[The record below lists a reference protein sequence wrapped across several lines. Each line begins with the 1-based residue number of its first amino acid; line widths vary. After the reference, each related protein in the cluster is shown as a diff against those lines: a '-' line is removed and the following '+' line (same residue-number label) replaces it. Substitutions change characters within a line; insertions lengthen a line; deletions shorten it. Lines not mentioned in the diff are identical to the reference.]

1 MDDTHAVSIHSMPEE
16 RMGIRLLLWPKNKSA
31 EKFEGFAL
39 VKDCGHLVD
48 HYKLNSQLGRC
59 NFMCALAEL
68 GELASEVLGDGDRM
82 QTNAETL

>member
-1 MDDTHAVSIHSMPEE
+1 
-16 RMGIRLLLWPKNKSA
+16 MGIRLLLWPKNKSP

-39 VKDCGHLVD
+39 VKDCGHSVD

-68 GELASEVLGDGDRM
+68 GELAGEVLGDRT
-82 QTNAETL
+82 QTNTETL